1 MTNIQKQAFAYLPK
15 NIQSKNE
22 PSIYCHVK
30 KRKFR
35 LFQFWDFMYQNIIQV
50 IKVDK
55 YNLRLTKTH
64 GTSH

>member
-1 MTNIQKQAFAYLPK
+1 MQKQAFAYLPK

-22 PSIYCHVK
+22 PSIY

-35 LFQFWDFMYQNIIQV
+35 LFQFWDFMYKNIIQV

-55 YNLRLTKTH
+55 YNLGLTKTH